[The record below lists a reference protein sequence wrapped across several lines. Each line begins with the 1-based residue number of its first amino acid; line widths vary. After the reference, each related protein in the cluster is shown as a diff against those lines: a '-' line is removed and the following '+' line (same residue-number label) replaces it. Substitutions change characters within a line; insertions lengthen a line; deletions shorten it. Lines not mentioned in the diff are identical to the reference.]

1 MDLAEIWN
9 GIVSVLSD
17 CWSGA
22 MTVLPILGDICLFF
36 ITVYT
41 FRLTVF
47 PKKLKFIGFRQSF
60 SAFGGDSFSI
70 TLENRSLCPVVVEEV
85 DLVIDSNRIKVFRN
99 SDDGE
104 CIIEGF
110 KTATIKMQP
119 YSEIISKGGSIKTD
133 LMEMENLFLLVRT
146 SRGMQRITYER
157 FSKSRYL
164 TSQKYQ
170 SNLKRTTVCRNTYN
184 GKIVVPQAKYA
195 LSYVDGNGEMQTLFI
210 HNSGAM
216 SAAPYGYNGLPKELV
231 DDENALR
238 KHFEA
243 EFSERN
249 MSCHLQRV
257 NDFGTV
263 RGMNEDVMEE

>member
-1 MDLAEIWN
+1 MSLAEIWN

-60 SAFGGDSFSI
+60 SAFEGDSFSI
-70 TLENRSLCPVVVEEV
+70 TLENRSLCPVVVEAV
-85 DLVIDSNRIKVFRN
+85 DLVLGSDRIKVFSN
-99 SDDGE
+99 SEDGE
-104 CIIEGF
+104 CIIDGF
-110 KTATIKMQP
+110 KTATVTMKP
-119 YSEIISKGGSIKTD
+119 YSEIISESGAIKVD
-133 LMEMENLFLLVRT
+133 FLELKEMFLLVRT
-146 SRGMQRITYER
+146 SRGVQRIVYER
-157 FSKSRYL
+157 TTKFRYRA
-164 TSQKYQ
+164 SQKLQ
-170 SNLKRTTVCRNTYN
+170 SALKRTTVCRNTCN

-195 LSYVDGNGEMQTLFI
+195 LSYADRNGELQTLFI

-216 SAAPYGYNGLPKELV
+216 SAAPFGYNRLPKELV

-238 KHFEA
+238 EHFEA
-243 EFSERN
+243 EFTARN
-249 MSCHLQRV
+249 MSYRLQRV
-257 NDFGTV
+257 NDFGATV
-263 RGMNEDVMEE
+263 ETNGDVVEE